1 MNKYHLWGIL
11 YVLFGVIF
19 VMARLWKKEKFNNMV
34 EACNRIAGEYTAIAL
49 PVAMTATVLMWPIP
63 FFRYV
68 KRRIKGEKNEFD

>member
-19 VMARLWKKEKFNNMV
+19 VMARLWKKEKFNRMV
-34 EACNRIAGEYTAIAL
+34 EACNRVAGEYTAIVL

-63 FFRYV
+63 FLRYV
-68 KRRIKGEKNEFD
+68 KRRIKGEKNEYD